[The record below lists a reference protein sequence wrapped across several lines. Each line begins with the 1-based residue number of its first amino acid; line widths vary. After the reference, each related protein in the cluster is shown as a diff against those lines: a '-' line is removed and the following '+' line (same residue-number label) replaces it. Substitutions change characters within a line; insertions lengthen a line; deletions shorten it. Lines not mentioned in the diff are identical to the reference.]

1 MRDPRAS
8 YKEVCHGPNSI
19 ASKTHNILRLPHFI
33 KKPIHPSFTQP
44 LIMADPSSAD
54 QSVAWKVL
62 LGSIA
67 SVVLATAAV
76 VLRLIA
82 RRLSDAP
89 FWWDDYTIVAALV
102 GHSRC
107 LINIILLKWLIAM
120 PACTVGHGNI

>member
-1 MRDPRAS
+1 
-8 YKEVCHGPNSI
+8 
-19 ASKTHNILRLPHFI
+19 
-33 KKPIHPSFTQP
+33 
-44 LIMADPSSAD
+44 MADPSSAD

-102 GHSRC
+102 GHVTLSHQHYTFTVADC
-107 LINIILLKWLIAM
+107 HASLYSGPWEHLGGSWSTNIIMDTTLLM
-120 PACTVGHGNI
+120 